1 SDIEISNLKKEKLHI
16 KDQLNQYLANYKK

>member
-1 SDIEISNLKKEKLHI
+1 EISNLKKEKLHI